1 MNLPKLVHVKQ
12 RFPQNKIKNIELHVK
27 EELKRNLPPIPKGQ
41 SIAITVGSRGIS
53 SRVLI
58 VKTVVDYLK
67 AIECSPFIIGAMG
80 SHGGGTPEGQLDVLH
95 SLGFTE
101 ETVGCPILTS
111 SEVVEVGKTK
121 NGFTLYC
128 DKYAWEAD
136 GIIVMNRIKMHTAFR
151 GPNESG
157 LLKMITVGLGKAKGA
172 NQLHRQGP
180 SNMSETIREVGGDF
194 LKTGKVIAGI
204 GIVENS
210 FDEVANLEVIR
221 PDEVTQQEQKLLEIA
236 KSYFP
241 RIPIEELDLL
251 VIKTMGKNYS
261 GTGMDTNVIGRNKI
275 FGSPEPEKPSYK
287 RIVVLDLDD
296 ASHGNATGIGL
307 ADLTT
312 ERLYQKL
319 DKQKTYLNCLTSTYV
334 QRGMIPLV
342 LPNDKEAI
350 YAAVQSLGI
359 ENPASIRM
367 AVIENTLELEH
378 LFVSEKIASEM
389 NEKADIQSHPIEL
402 PFTEAGTLN
411 LTISVH

>member
-1 MNLPKLVHVKQ
+1 MNLPKLMHVKQ
-12 RFPQNKIKNIELHVK
+12 RFPQNKIQNLEFHIK
-27 EELKRNLPPIPKGQ
+27 EELKRNLPPNLKGK

-53 SRVLI
+53 HRVLI
-58 VKTVVDYLK
+58 VKTVVEYLK
-67 AIECSPFIIGAMG
+67 EIECFPFIIGAMG
-80 SHGGGTPEGQLDVLH
+80 SHGGGTPEGQLDVLK

-101 ETVGCPILTS
+101 ETVGCPVLTS
-111 SEVVEVGKTK
+111 SAVLEVSKTK
-121 NGFTLYC
+121 NGFTMYC
-128 DKYAWEAD
+128 DQYAWEAD
-136 GIIVMNRIKMHTAFR
+136 GIIVMNRIKLHTAFR
-151 GPNESG
+151 GSNESG

-180 SNMSETIREVGGDF
+180 ANMSETIREVGGAF

-221 PDEVTQQEQKLLEIA
+221 PDKIIEQEQKLLEKA

-241 RIPIEELDLL
+241 RIPVEELDLL

-275 FGSPEPEKPSYK
+275 FGAPEPEKPSYK

-319 DKQKTYLNCLTSTYV
+319 DKQKTYMNCLTSTYV

-342 LPNDKEAI
+342 LPSDKEAI
-350 YAAVQSLGI
+350 AAAVQSLGI
-359 ENPASIRM
+359 DNPASLRV

-378 LFVSEKIASEM
+378 LYVSENIVGEVK
-389 NEKADIQSHPIEL
+389 EKADIQSA
-402 PFTEAGTLN
+402 PFEMLFRNDGTLN
-411 LTISVH
+411 LAISVH

>member
-1 MNLPKLVHVKQ
+1 MNLPKIVHVKQ
-12 RFPQNKIKNIELHVK
+12 RFPQNKILNLELHVK
-27 EELKRNLPPIPKGQ
+27 EELKRNLPPIPKGS

-53 SRVLI
+53 NRVLI

-67 AIECSPFIIGAMG
+67 EVGCSPFIIGAMG
-80 SHGGGTPEGQLDVLH
+80 SHGGGTAEGQLDVLT

-101 ETVGCPILTS
+101 ETIGCPIVTS
-111 SEVVEVGKTK
+111 DEVIEIGKTK
-121 NGFTLYC
+121 KGFTMYC
-128 DKYAWEAD
+128 DRYAWEAD
-136 GIIVMNRIKMHTAFR
+136 GIIVMNRIKLHTAFR

-180 SNMSETIREVGGDF
+180 ANMSETIREVGGAF
-194 LKTGKVIAGI
+194 LQTGKVLAGI

-210 FDEVANLEVIR
+210 FDETANLEVIR
-221 PDEVTQQEQKLLEIA
+221 PDEIIVQEQKLLELA

-251 VIKTMGKNYS
+251 IIKTMGKNYS

-275 FGSPEPEKPSYK
+275 FGVPEPEKPAYK
-287 RIVVLDLDD
+287 RVVVLDLDN

-312 ERLYQKL
+312 ERLYQKV

-350 YAAVQSLGI
+350 GAAVQSLGI
-359 ENPASIRM
+359 YNPMSLRL

-378 LFVSEKIASEM
+378 LYISENLVGEIKG
-389 NEKADIQSHPIEL
+389 KADIQSTPFEIQ
-402 PFTEAGTLN
+402 FTEAGTLN
-411 LTISVH
+411 LSISVH

>member
-12 RFPQNKIKNIELHVK
+12 RFPQTKLENIELHLK
-27 EELKRNLPPIPKGQ
+27 EELKRNLPPIPKGK

-53 SRVLI
+53 DRVLI
-58 VKTVVDYLK
+58 VKTVVDHLK
-67 AIECSPFIIGAMG
+67 EMECSPFIIGAMG

-101 ETVGCPILTS
+101 ETVGCPIVTS
-111 SEVVEVGKTK
+111 SEVLEVGKTK

-136 GIIVMNRIKMHTAFR
+136 GIIVMNRIKLHTAFR

-157 LLKMITVGLGKAKGA
+157 LLKMITVGLGKVKGA

-180 SNMSETIREVGGDF
+180 SNMSKTIREVGGDF

-210 FDEVANLEVIR
+210 FDEAANLEVIL
-221 PDEVTQQEQKLLEIA
+221 PDEVIEQEQKLLEIA

-287 RIVVLDLDD
+287 RIVVLDLDE

-342 LPNDKEAI
+342 LPSDQEAI
-350 YAAVQSLGI
+350 AAAVQSLGI
-359 ENPASIRM
+359 DNPASLRV

-378 LFVSEKIASEM
+378 LYVSENMVDEVKD
-389 NEKADIQSHPIEL
+389 KADIQSAPFDI
-402 PFTEAGTLN
+402 PFTNDGALN
-411 LTISVH
+411 LDTKVH